1 MAKQAPQEAGGLR
14 RLPLLLSLLHLP
26 NLGAR
31 LVQREILHQNRL
43 SQFVNC
49 VRVASQSL
57 PKQLIG
63 VGIFLRLLCFLYLTD
78 QIFKH

>member
-1 MAKQAPQEAGGLR
+1 MAEQATQEACGLR
-14 RLPLLLSLLHLP
+14 RLHLLLSLLHLP

-43 SQFVNC
+43 SQFVNS
-49 VRVASQSL
+49 VRIASQSL

-63 VGIFLRLLCFLYLTD
+63 LGIFLRQLCFLYLTD
-78 QIFKH
+78 